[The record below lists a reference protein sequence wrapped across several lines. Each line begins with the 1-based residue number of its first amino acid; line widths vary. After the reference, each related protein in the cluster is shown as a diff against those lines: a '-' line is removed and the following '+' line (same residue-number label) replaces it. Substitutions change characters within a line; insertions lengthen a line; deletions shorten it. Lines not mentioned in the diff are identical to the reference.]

1 MTGLDS
7 FAIMRNVM
15 VDSQIRPTEVFDLRV
30 IEPMRVLPREAFA
43 PSGSLA
49 YADEDI
55 ALGNGRFLLK
65 PIVAA
70 RLAQLALE
78 KNPTHA
84 LVIGAG
90 SGYLAAILSLAGV
103 DVVALE
109 EESNLTNDALSTYA
123 GKVHAVIGPLHAGW
137 PAGGPYDVIVVD
149 GALTEIP
156 LAFAGQL
163 SAGGRIVTVLADD
176 ATAGAVGRAV
186 VAEPASGGY
195 AVIRQFDCTARLLP
209 HFTPAPAFSF

>member
-7 FAIMRNVM
+7 FAIMRHVM
-15 VDSQIRPTEVFDLRV
+15 VDSQICPNEVSDLRV

-55 ALGNGRFLLK
+55 SLGHGRFLLK
-65 PIVAA
+65 PMVVA

-78 KNPTHA
+78 TNPIHA
-84 LVIGAG
+84 LVVGAG
-90 SGYLAAILSLAGV
+90 SGYLVAILSLAGV

-109 EESNLTNDALSTYA
+109 EDPNLMNDALSTHA
-123 GKVHAVIGPLHAGW
+123 SKVHAVQGPLQAGW
-137 PAGGPYDVIVVD
+137 PAGGPYDVIIIE

-156 LAFAGQL
+156 PAFAGQL
-163 SAGGRIVTVLADD
+163 GAGGRIVTILADD
-176 ATAGAVGRAV
+176 ASAGAVGRAV
-186 VAEPASGGY
+186 VAEPAAGGY

-209 HFTPAPAFSF
+209 QFTPVPAFCF

>member
-7 FAIMRNVM
+7 FAIMRHVM
-15 VDSQIRPTEVFDLRV
+15 VDSQICPNEVSDLRV

-43 PSGSLA
+43 PAGAMA

-55 ALGNGRFLLK
+55 SLGHGRFLLK
-65 PIVAA
+65 PMVVA

-78 KNPTHA
+78 TNPIHA
-84 LVIGAG
+84 LVVGAG

-109 EESNLTNDALSTYA
+109 EDPNLTNDALSTHA
-123 GKVHAVIGPLHAGW
+123 SKVHAVQGPLQAGW
-137 PAGGPYDVIVVD
+137 PAGGPYDVIIIE

-156 LAFAGQL
+156 LAYAGQL
-163 SAGGRIVTVLADD
+163 GAGGRVITVLADD
-176 ATAGAVGRAV
+176 ASAGAVGRAV
-186 VAEPASGGY
+186 VAEPATGGY
-195 AVIRQFDCTARLLP
+195 ASIRQFDCTARLLP
-209 HFTPAPAFSF
+209 QFMPAPAFCF

>member
-7 FAIMRNVM
+7 FATMRHVM
-15 VDSQIRPTEVFDLRV
+15 VDSQIRPNEVYDLRV
-30 IEPMRVLPREAFA
+30 IEPMYVLPREAFA
-43 PSGSLA
+43 PPGAMA

-55 ALGNGRFLLK
+55 SLGQGRFLLK
-65 PIVAA
+65 PMVVA

-78 KNPTHA
+78 KNPIHA
-84 LVIGAG
+84 LVVGAG

-109 EESNLTNDALSTYA
+109 EDSRLTNDALSTYA
-123 GKVHAVIGPLHAGW
+123 SKVQAVQGPLQAGW
-137 PAGGPYDVIVVD
+137 PAGGPYDVIIIE

-156 LAFAGQL
+156 PVFAGQL
-163 SAGGRIVTVLADD
+163 GAGGRIITILADD

-186 VAEPASGGY
+186 VAEPAAGGY

-209 HFTPAPAFSF
+209 QFTPAPAFCF